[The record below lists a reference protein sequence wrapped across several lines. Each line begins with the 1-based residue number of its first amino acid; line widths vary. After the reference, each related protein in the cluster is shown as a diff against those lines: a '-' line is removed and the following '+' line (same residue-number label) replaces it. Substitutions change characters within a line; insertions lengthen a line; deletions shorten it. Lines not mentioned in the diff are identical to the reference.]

1 MQTHRVSRFSV
12 SACLLCLLVLSSVG
26 CQQST
31 TGKLIGRWEG
41 RPDTAVQRTAREAEK
56 YGDEINESS
65 DETDTAELGEAVR
78 VTDWEAYDVVVE
90 FDFVS
95 SEQLKMSFNGEQ
107 SKTGKWKIIATSPTG
122 CTIEVRTELE
132 AQAEVV
138 ADDKE
143 QAEPPVELRR
153 FDILLDERDEECI
166 GFTLSEVGADQQLG
180 TLYFQRPKSLDA
192 DQ

>member
-12 SACLLCLLVLSSVG
+12 SAYLCLLVLSSVG

-31 TGKLIGRWEG
+31 TSKLAGRWEG
-41 RPDTAVQRTAREAEK
+41 RPDTAVLRAGREAKK
-56 YGDEINESS
+56 YGDKISEPP
-65 DETDTAELGEAVR
+65 DETDTAELGEAIQ

-95 SEQLKMSFNGEQ
+95 SEQLKMSFNGAQ

-122 CTIEVRTELE
+122 CTIEVRTEL
-132 AQAEVV
+132 AAETEIV
-138 ADDKE
+138 ADEKE
-143 QAEPPVELRR
+143 EAEPQAELRR
-153 FDILLDERDEECI
+153 FDILLDERDEECV
-166 GFTLSEVGADQQLG
+166 GFTLSEVGTDQQLG
-180 TLYFQRPKSLDA
+180 TLYFQRPKSSDT